1 MFMSN
6 RYLSAGT
13 AMAVLMG
20 GAIAAEVSLNSTLQA
35 QETFPDVSPDY
46 WATPFIQAL
55 AREGIV
61 TGYPDGT
68 FRPQQPIHRD
78 EFSALV
84 RQAFN
89 EEEIRE
95 IPSAS
100 IFNDV
105 PEGYWAETPI
115 EEAYE
120 AGFLN
125 AESENTFN
133 PQEPVSKVSALVA
146 LTRGLEL
153 MYASPTS
160 TTTQTSYTPV
170 IPARNQRRAAKRT
183 LMFPLASTALMSPLL
198 KTVSTTQAAL
208 ADVVPPETPQASEG
222 ETEAEADSNSSLA
235 ILNTEETEITGPTA
249 SEIVQAYYEDA
260 AQIPEDAVNNVA
272 VATKEGIVVNYPN
285 PNLLAPSESISRGE
299 ASALVHQTLVKMGE
313 LQPLAED
320 LDVVQYI
327 IGPISDEELTAEF
340 GQSQ

>member
-1 MFMSN
+1 MFLSN
-6 RYLSAGT
+6 RYLSAGA
-13 AMAVLMG
+13 AMVALIGSAVV
-20 GAIAAEVSLNSTLQA
+20 AEVSLNSTLRA
-35 QETFPDVSPDY
+35 QETFPDVPADY
-46 WATPFIQAL
+46 WATPFIQVL

-61 TGYPDGT
+61 SGYPDGT

-100 IFNDV
+100 VFSDV

-125 AESENTFN
+125 APSENTFE
-133 PQEPVSKVSALVA
+133 PQEPVSKVSALIA

-153 MYASPTS
+153 VYESPS
-160 TTTQTSYTPV
+160 TTTTQSTYTPV
-170 IPARNQRRAAKRT
+170 TPARKRQAAKRP

-198 KTVSTTQAAL
+198 KTVSTAQAAV
-208 ADVVPPETPQASEG
+208 ADVVPSESPQASAQG
-222 ETEAEADSNSSLA
+222 ETAAGSGSSLA
-235 ILNTEETEITGPTA
+235 IINTDETKITGPTA

-260 AQIPEDAVNNVA
+260 AQIPEEAINNVA
-272 VATKEGIVVNYPN
+272 IATKEGIVVNYPDPDLLN
-285 PNLLAPSESISRGE
+285 PNEPISRGE
-299 ASALVHQTLVKMGE
+299 VSALVHQTLVDLGKLE
-313 LQPLAED
+313 PLAED
-320 LDVVQYI
+320 IDVTQYI
-327 IGPISDEELTAEF
+327 IGPISDQELTAEF